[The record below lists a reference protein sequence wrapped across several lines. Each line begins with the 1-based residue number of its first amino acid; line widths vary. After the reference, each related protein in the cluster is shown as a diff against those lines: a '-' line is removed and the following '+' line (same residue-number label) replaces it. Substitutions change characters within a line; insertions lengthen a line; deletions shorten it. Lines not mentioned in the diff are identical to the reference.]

1 MEHKLDHHAR
11 KALIKQCVL
20 EPMLSIFSR
29 PRGMGDNK
37 TAEVQYL
44 KAIFEAINGSLPT
57 QDINRD
63 SFIHLLE
70 KISNEL
76 ITSSDYRVW
85 YLPATA
91 KKVARK
97 HGQAYVS
104 KTKADNAKFDQTIKQ
119 DTDNRADI
127 QQAHLNGWTLAKCE
141 AHFQKIS
148 DERQAGF
155 IGGSLANTME
165 KFPRVAMRRLFRAIL
180 NNDYQEAIPAS
191 LQEDFIAYQEE
202 IAQRQEHTPAD

>member
-1 MEHKLDHHAR
+1 MEHKLDYEAR

-20 EPMLSIFSR
+20 QPMIDIFSK

-63 SFIHLLE
+63 SFIYLLE

-104 KTKADNAKFDQTIKQ
+104 KTKADNAKFDKTIKQ
-119 DTDNRADI
+119 ETEDRPDI

-141 AHFQKIS
+141 AHLQKIA

-155 IGGSLANTME
+155 IGGNLAATME
-165 KFPRVAMRRLFRAIL
+165 KFPRVAMRRLFRSIL
-180 NNDYQEAIPAS
+180 NGDYQEPIPAS
-191 LQEDFIAYQEE
+191 LQEHFIAYQEE
-202 IAQRQEHTPAD
+202 IGQHTPAD